1 VLQQGRIVLSD
12 TSKNLLDNDLVR
24 RAYLGG

>member
-1 VLQQGRIVLSD
+1 METGRVVLEGRAAD
-12 TSKNLLDNDLVR
+12 LLGNDHVR

>member
-1 VLQQGRIVLSD
+1 METGRVVLGGPAAE
-12 TSKNLLDNDLVR
+12 LLDNDLVR